1 MKKANVVVVGSSN
14 TDMIIQMKSIPR
26 PGETL
31 LGGRFSIAPGG
42 KGANQAVA
50 AARAAGPGGKV
61 TFVAKVGQDLFG
73 DQTIAGLKKDK
84 ISTDYVFRDKKNAS
98 GVALIYVAEDGENSI
113 GVASGANGAL
123 SPADVKKAAKVIAES
138 DILVM
143 QLETPLPTVLEAA
156 KTADKAGV
164 PVILNP
170 APMQPLPEELLRKIT
185 ILTPNETEA
194 ESLTGITVTDKK
206 TAEEAASIL
215 HRKGVP
221 IVIITMGAKGVYLSA
236 PACKKMIKSFKVK
249 AVDSTAA
256 GDVFNGALATALS
269 QEIGLL
275 EAIRFAIAAAAISVT
290 RLGAQPSVPTRKE
303 IEKMLKS

>member
-50 AARAAGPGGKV
+50 AARAAGAGSKV

-113 GVASGANGAL
+113 GVASGANGTL
-123 SPADVKKAAKVIAES
+123 SPADVKKASKVISEA

-156 KTADKAGV
+156 RIADKAGV

-170 APMQPLPEELLRKIT
+170 APTQPLPEELLRRVT
-185 ILTPNETEA
+185 ILTPTETEA
-194 ESLTGITVTDKK
+194 ESLTGITVTNQKS
-206 TAEEAASIL
+206 AQAAADIL
-215 HRKGVP
+215 HQKGVAV
-221 IVIITMGAKGVYLSA
+221 VIITLGAKGVYLSA
-236 PACKKMIKSFKVK
+236 PECKKMIKSFKVK

-256 GDVFNGALATALS
+256 GDVFNGALASALS
-269 QEIGLL
+269 QELDML
-275 EAIRFAIAAAAISVT
+275 SAIRFAVAAAAISVT

>member
-170 APMQPLPEELLRKIT
+170 APMQPLPEELLRKVT

-236 PACKKMIKSFKVK
+236 PECKKMIKSFKVK

>member
-1 MKKANVVVVGSSN
+1 M
-14 TDMIIQMKSIPR
+14 
-26 PGETL
+26 
-31 LGGRFSIAPGG
+31 
-42 KGANQAVA
+42 
-50 AARAAGPGGKV
+50 
-61 TFVAKVGQDLFG
+61 
-73 DQTIAGLKKDK
+73 
-84 ISTDYVFRDKKNAS
+84 
-98 GVALIYVAEDGENSI
+98 AEDVENSI

-170 APMQPLPEELLRKIT
+170 APMQPLPEELLRKVT

-236 PACKKMIKSFKVK
+236 PECKKMIKSFKVK

-269 QEIGLL
+269 QELGLL

>member
-123 SPADVKKAAKVIAES
+123 SPADVKKATKVIAES

-170 APMQPLPEELLRKIT
+170 APMQPLPEELLRKVT

-236 PACKKMIKSFKVK
+236 PECKKMIKSFKVK

-269 QEIGLL
+269 QELGLL

>member
-50 AARAAGPGGKV
+50 AARAAGAGSKV

-123 SPADVKKAAKVIAES
+123 SPADVKKAAKVIAGS

-170 APMQPLPEELLRKIT
+170 APTQPLPEELLRKVT

-236 PACKKMIKSFKVK
+236 PECKKMIKSFKVK

-256 GDVFNGALATALS
+256 GDVFNGALASALS
-269 QEIGLL
+269 QELGLL

>member
-1 MKKANVVVVGSSN
+1 
-14 TDMIIQMKSIPR
+14 MIIQMKSIPR

-170 APMQPLPEELLRKIT
+170 APMQPLPEELLRKVT

>member
-236 PACKKMIKSFKVK
+236 PECKKMIKSFKVK

>member
-50 AARAAGPGGKV
+50 AARAAGSGGKV

-170 APMQPLPEELLRKIT
+170 APMQPLPEELLRKVT

-236 PACKKMIKSFKVK
+236 PECKKMIKSFKVK

-269 QEIGLL
+269 QELDLL
-275 EAIRFAIAAAAISVT
+275 DAIRFAIAAAAISVT

>member
-61 TFVAKVGQDLFG
+61 TFVAKVGQELFG

-170 APMQPLPEELLRKIT
+170 APMQPLPEELLRKVT

>member
-170 APMQPLPEELLRKIT
+170 APMQPLPEELLRKVT

-194 ESLTGITVTDKK
+194 ESLTGITVTDKNS
-206 TAEEAASIL
+206 AQAAADIL

-221 IVIITMGAKGVYLSA
+221 VVIITMGAKGVYLSA
-236 PACKKMIKSFKVK
+236 PECKKMIKSFKVK

>member
-1 MKKANVVVVGSSN
+1 
-14 TDMIIQMKSIPR
+14 
-26 PGETL
+26 
-31 LGGRFSIAPGG
+31 
-42 KGANQAVA
+42 
-50 AARAAGPGGKV
+50 
-61 TFVAKVGQDLFG
+61 
-73 DQTIAGLKKDK
+73 
-84 ISTDYVFRDKKNAS
+84 
-98 GVALIYVAEDGENSI
+98 
-113 GVASGANGAL
+113 
-123 SPADVKKAAKVIAES
+123 
-138 DILVM
+138 
-143 QLETPLPTVLEAA
+143 
-156 KTADKAGV
+156 
-164 PVILNP
+164 
-170 APMQPLPEELLRKIT
+170 PLPEELLRKIT

-221 IVIITMGAKGVYLSA
+221 IVIITMDAKGVYLSA
-236 PACKKMIKSFKVK
+236 PECKKMIKSFKVK

-269 QEIGLL
+269 QELGLL

>member
-73 DQTIAGLKKDK
+73 DQTIVGLKKDK

-170 APMQPLPEELLRKIT
+170 APMQPLPEELLRKVT

-236 PACKKMIKSFKVK
+236 PECKKMIKSFKVK

>member
-50 AARAAGPGGKV
+50 AARAAGAGSKV

-170 APMQPLPEELLRKIT
+170 APMQPLPEELLRKVT

-236 PACKKMIKSFKVK
+236 PECKKMIKSFKVK